1 MTPGAVGGVP
11 RWILRVEGL
20 AVLGVSL
27 LLYRQFGGG
36 WGLLVLCFLLPDL
49 SILGY
54 LAGPRAGAT
63 LYNLAHSYIGPIL
76 LWLATRSISS
86 SWAVFAVLI
95 WTAHLGFDRAA
106 GYGLK
111 YSSSFANTHLGTLGR
126 ARGLAAGIAD

>member
-36 WGLLVLCFLLPDL
+36 WGLLALCFLLPDL

-111 YSSSFANTHLGTLGR
+111 YSSRFANTHLGTLGR
-126 ARGLAAGIAD
+126 ARGVAGGIAD

>member
-1 MTPGAVGGVP
+1 MTRGAVADVP

-20 AVLGVSL
+20 AILGVSL

-36 WGLLVLCFLLPDL
+36 WGLLALCFLLPDL
-49 SILGY
+49 TMLGY
-54 LAGPRAGAT
+54 LAGPRVGAT

-76 LWLATRSISS
+76 LWAATRSISS
-86 SWAVFAVLI
+86 SWGVFAVLI

-111 YSSSFANTHLGTLGR
+111 YSSSFRDTHLGTLGR
-126 ARGLAAGIAD
+126 PSGVATGIAD